1 VSKHSRNSNPEEYQM
16 VHEDNENSIFILI
29 KVSTPPIN
37 TNFKKSYRLI
47 IMYDIKH
54 DHLKKMVEHSTI

>member
-1 VSKHSRNSNPEEYQM
+1 M